1 MKKTIV
7 IMIPTAPGELI
18 DKITVLKIKKER
30 ISHLERVVNIER
42 ELSMLEEARKKHFP
56 DTEELLGK
64 IQELEDRLREAN
76 ETIWHMGEKIR
87 ELIDAKNFSQDFI
100 DVSLK
105 IHLSNDIRAAIKKE
119 INVLLGSPIIEEK
132 SCKHWK

>member
-87 ELIDAKNFSQDFI
+87 ELMDAKNFSQNF
-100 DVSLK
+100 
-105 IHLSNDIRAAIKKE
+105 
-119 INVLLGSPIIEEK
+119 
-132 SCKHWK
+132 